1 MKKETHLTLRFLAEG
16 IKMLFTSAGHRE
28 GRTDYFL
35 CLCLSSG
42 DSQQPQTTT
51 WNSNTDS
58 INTTCSC
65 FLSCTS
71 SSLASLSA
79 SSWRRLSCK
88 NNFSSWTCYCVRRQE
103 NATTNLGDEEFWTVC
118 WRLQHW
124 RLAFRTLNYF
134 MQGWWCLHDTLQ
146 GIGVILF
153 CFCFIN
159 FIGLSLSK

>member
-35 CLCLSSG
+35 CLCLSGG

-103 NATTNLGDEEFWTVC
+103 NATTNLGDEELTFT
-118 WRLQHW
+118 
-124 RLAFRTLNYF
+124 TLTPGFPN
-134 MQGWWCLHDTLQ
+134 
-146 GIGVILF
+146 IKLF
-153 CFCFIN
+153 HARMVMFAWHTSRHRCN
-159 FIGLSLSK
+159 FVLFLFYQLYRSESI